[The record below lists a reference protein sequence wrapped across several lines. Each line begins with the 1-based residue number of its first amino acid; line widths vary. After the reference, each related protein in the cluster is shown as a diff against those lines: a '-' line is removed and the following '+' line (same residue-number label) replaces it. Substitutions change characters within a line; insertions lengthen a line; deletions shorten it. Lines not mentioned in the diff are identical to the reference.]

1 MDQRLSKALEFSNYL
16 VTFKNQKRILEQ
28 QYIASCKIY
37 YNGAEFTVSPSLILL
52 LELDHQYITDDRN
65 IPIFISNIEEFK
77 TQVRDTFNSATKT
90 YYSEYQKLISNRTV
104 QGLIDV

>member
-28 QYIASCKIY
+28 QYISSCKLY
-37 YNGAEFTVSPSLILL
+37 YNGSEFTASPSLILM
-52 LELDHQYITDDRN
+52 LELEHQYITDDRN

-77 TQVRDTFNSATKT
+77 TQVKDTFKFATKT